1 MARPKSA
8 DKRNAILDAAV
19 ATFAVRGVWTTPT
32 AAISKAAG
40 VAEGTLFTYF
50 ATKEL
55 LVNELYRTLK
65 RDLAEAM
72 LATYPRTDD
81 ARAKV
86 RHIWTQYVRWGVANP
101 EKFKVMAQ
109 LRVSDQ
115 VTEESRAA
123 GAAPFAE
130 LERLAKDCIKRRIVR
145 NYPVQFIGALL
156 GSMAET
162 TMGFVAQAGKSRTDY
177 CAAGF
182 ETFWQGIAM
191 PGHSTRT

>member
-19 ATFAVRGVWTTPT
+19 TTFAARGVWTTPT

-50 ATKEL
+50 ATKEV
-55 LVNELYRTLK
+55 LVNELYLVLK
-65 RDLAEAM
+65 RDLAQALM
-72 LATYPRTDD
+72 STFPQTADVRT
-81 ARAKV
+81 KV
-86 RHIWTQYVRWGVANP
+86 RHIWNHYVRWGMAYP

-109 LRVSDQ
+109 LSVSNQ

-123 GAAPFAE
+123 GAVLLAE
-130 LERLAKDCIKRRIVR
+130 LEKLFKDCIKRKVIR
-145 NYPVQFIGALL
+145 NYPVHFIGAMLSGL
-156 GSMAET
+156 AET
-162 TMGFVAQAGKSRTDY
+162 TMGFVAQAGRSRTDY

-182 ETFWQGIAM
+182 DIFWQGITV
-191 PGHSTRT
+191 PGSTSRN